1 MKSVKFILGTIIPP
15 IIGFALIYFS
25 FSQFSAEQIQEI
37 KSQFKFADYTYLV
50 ISLFFALVAY
60 YSRAYR
66 WLIQL
71 EHLGYKSSFQN
82 SFVAICIS
90 YLINLTIPRSG
101 EISRAGVL
109 NKTDNIP
116 FQIGFGTIVSERII
130 DLLILLFITLIAFLI
145 EFEIII
151 TFIADSNFS
160 VIKLL
165 FTISG
170 LLIILFAVFLI
181 FRFSNHQ
188 IILSIKEKVLHFK
201 DIVQSVLFIKRK
213 KAFIFHTLI
222 IWGSYLIMF
231 SITFFMFPETS
242 NLEPKVILVAFV
254 AGSFAVTLT
263 NGGIGAYP
271 LIIAK
276 TLLFYGVSE
285 TIGTALGWI
294 VWSSQIAFILI
305 LGCSAFLVF
314 PFLKKQIIKT

>member
-1 MKSVKFILGTIIPP
+1 MKTVKFILGTIIPP

-37 KSQFKFADYTYLV
+37 KSQFKFADYTYII

-60 YSRAYR
+60 CSRAYR

-71 EHLGYKSSFQN
+71 EHLGFKTTFQKSFI
-82 SFVAICIS
+82 AICIS
-90 YLINLTIPRSG
+90 YLVNLTIPRSG

-109 NKTDNIP
+109 NKTDDIP

-130 DLLILLFITLIAFLI
+130 DLLILLLITFIAFLI
-145 EFEIII
+145 EFEVII
-151 TFIADSNFS
+151 TFITDSNFS
-160 VIKLL
+160 IPKLL
-165 FTISG
+165 FTISA
-170 LLIILFAVFLI
+170 LLIVLLGMFLI
-181 FRFSNHQ
+181 FRFSNHRNV
-188 IILSIKEKVLHFK
+188 LSIKEKVLHFK
-201 DIVQSVLFIKRK
+201 DIVQSVFFIKRK
-213 KAFIFHTLI
+213 KAFIIHTLI

-231 SITFFMFPETS
+231 SITFLMFPETS
-242 NLEPKVILVAFV
+242 HLEPKAILIAFV

-305 LGCSAFLVF
+305 LGCLAFLVF
-314 PFLKKQIIKT
+314 PFLKK